1 MGTTINPE
9 RKGVMAGAVF
19 AVAGVLLLTVPGLAG
34 LDGFEGGFALG
45 AFGIVFILLGGI
57 TLAFMLPRSRAVGR
71 MLAGEDLLAHWAVP
85 EPAREEQVK
94 RDIRAQIGQNWRL
107 LLIVLA
113 WWILWVAVFLVLGH
127 AEGHGDEMPLF
138 VAIMGAV
145 LMVVTLAGLG
155 VPYLRAR
162 QVRRSA
168 PDVYIGRGGLLV
180 NGAFYPWGRNWSR
193 LNRVLLE
200 DKRGGVRLV
209 FHLESFTGPGWL
221 HWVRYTVEV
230 PVPPEELATARRVL
244 AVLEEVSSKA
254 VAGR

>member
-9 RKGVMAGAVF
+9 RKGVMAGAVCT
-19 AVAGVLLLTVPGLAG
+19 VVGVLLLTVPASAG
-34 LDGFEGGFALG
+34 MDGFDGGFALG
-45 AFGIVFILLGGI
+45 AFGVVLILLGGI

-107 LLIVLA
+107 LLIVLG

-145 LMVVTLAGLG
+145 LLVVTLAGLG
-155 VPYLRAR
+155 IPYLRA
-162 QVRRSA
+162 QQARRSG
-168 PDVYIGRGGLLV
+168 PDVYIGRSGLLA
-180 NGAFYPWGRNWSR
+180 NGAFHPWRGPWNG
-193 LNRVLLE
+193 LDHVALE
-200 DKRGGVRLV
+200 DGRGAARLV
-209 FHLESFTGPGWL
+209 FHLRSLTGPGWL
-221 HWVRYTVEV
+221 HWVRYTIEV
-230 PVPPEELATARRVL
+230 PVPPGELPAAEQVVSEL
-244 AVLEEVSSKA
+244 LVSSRQGTR
-254 VAGR
+254 V